1 MQKAV
6 FLYAC
11 MFCAI
16 VTKMISFLCESC
28 DTLKPPEQEN
38 RLYFQRGGLAC
49 ECYELALAGGRRAV
63 RRGEAATAGLVSI
76 WFAAGA
82 VAGLIAA
89 WLGAGVAAQV
99 VLFAVVSAAALAV
112 TRPLVRRYAAGKAV
126 PTNLDRVLG
135 DTGRVTETID
145 NARSAGAVYVDGKTW
160 TARSDDGAVIPQG
173 TTVKILRMEGVTLF
187 VKKIEEK
194 VEVTS

>member
-1 MQKAV
+1 MSSWVAWLIAAV
-6 FLYAC
+6 VFG
-11 MFCAI
+11 I
-16 VTKMISFLCESC
+16 VE
-28 DTLKPPEQEN
+28 
-38 RLYFQRGGLAC
+38 
-49 ECYELALAGGRRAV
+49 AL
-63 RRGEAATAGLVSI
+63 TAGLVSI

-145 NARSAGAVYVDGKTW
+145 NENSTGAVYVDGKTW

-173 TTVKILRMEGVTLF
+173 TTVKILRMEGVKLF
-187 VKKIEEK
+187 VRKIEEK